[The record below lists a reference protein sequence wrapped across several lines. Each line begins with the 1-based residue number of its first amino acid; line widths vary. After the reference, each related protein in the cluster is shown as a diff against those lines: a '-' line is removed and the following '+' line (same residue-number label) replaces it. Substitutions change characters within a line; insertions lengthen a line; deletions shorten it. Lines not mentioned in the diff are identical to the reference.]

1 MTVGIWGTGQSDF
14 QLMLHSL
21 AKVGAITGKSDAAS
35 NRPPPS
41 PSLLQPNQPQR
52 AIKSPLFDIALVL
65 VPLDHLSSFI
75 EIDDRI
81 ILPLAA
87 P

>member
-1 MTVGIWGTGQSDF
+1 MRRVIAPPTVSFFIATEP
-14 QLMLHSL
+14 
-21 AKVGAITGKSDAAS
+21 TAA
-35 NRPPPS
+35 
-41 PSLLQPNQPQR
+41 

>member
-1 MTVGIWGTGQSDF
+1 MTVGLWGTGQSDF

-21 AKVGAITGKSDAAS
+21 AKVGRSLERAMQRVIA
-35 NRPPPS
+35 PPPS

-52 AIKSPLFDIALVL
+52 AIKSPLFEIALVL
-65 VPLDHLSSFI
+65 VPLDHVASFI

-81 ILPLAA
+81 ILRLAA